1 MQDFFAKLSK
11 GASNAA
17 TRAGNKAEEIK
28 EISRL
33 KSRISSARSDI
44 GIAKKDIGDYCYKLF
59 KEDKLDDPEI
69 IELCEQI
76 RDSYEEID
84 NMERLIE
91 QTREEHRERA
101 EAIGEETL

>member
-1 MQDFFAKLSK
+1 MFTLGYSLWDSVKHPASSIAGSKTTYLKHVEYRNLDGVAIITADF
-11 GASNAA
+11 N
-17 TRAGNKAEEIK
+17 
-28 EISRL
+28 
-33 KSRISSARSDI
+33 
-44 GIAKKDIGDYCYKLF
+44 
-59 KEDKLDDPEI
+59 DPEI